1 MLLETLKGVL
11 IYSDSQRIQQMTRD
25 ELQDYLELRG
35 YAVYDDEPTNLLRET
50 ALEDF
55 ESELQCQ
62 G

>member
-35 YAVYDDEPTNLLRET
+35 FAVYDDEPTNLLREI

-62 G
+62 A